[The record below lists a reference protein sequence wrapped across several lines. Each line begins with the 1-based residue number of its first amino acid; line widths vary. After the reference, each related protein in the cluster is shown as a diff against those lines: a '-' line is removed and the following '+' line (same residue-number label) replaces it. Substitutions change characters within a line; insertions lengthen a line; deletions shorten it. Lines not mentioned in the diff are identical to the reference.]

1 MLGLGQGVTEVNFT
15 KLDVWRKAHQMT
27 LKAYKAT
34 QSFPSEE
41 RYRLTDQL
49 CRSASSVPANI
60 AEGKGRDS
68 HKDFLK
74 FLIIA
79 RGSVEETKYHLLLA
93 KDLHYLS
100 KEVYARLNDGYD
112 LVGKLINGL
121 IRKVKKEVE
130 ASS

>member
-1 MLGLGQGVTEVNFT
+1 
-15 KLDVWRKAHQMT
+15 MT

-100 KEVYARLNDGYD
+100 KEVYARLNGGYD

>member
-1 MLGLGQGVTEVNFT
+1 MVVRSPIFL
-15 KLDVWRKAHQMT
+15 KAWKKAHELT
-27 LKAYKAT
+27 LEIYT
-34 QSFPSEE
+34 VTNTFPSEE
-41 RYRLTDQL
+41 RYRLIDQL

-100 KEVYARLNDGYD
+100 KEVYARLNGGYD